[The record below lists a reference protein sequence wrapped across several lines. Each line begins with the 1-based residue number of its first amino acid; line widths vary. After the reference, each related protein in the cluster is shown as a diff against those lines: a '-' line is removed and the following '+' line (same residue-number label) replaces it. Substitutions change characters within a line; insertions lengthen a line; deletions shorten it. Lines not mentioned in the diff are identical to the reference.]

1 MLTALDQLKIDVA
14 RDDILKD
21 RILSATTAG
30 RPAELTTNVNTIHID
45 PEQGTVTIHD
55 DVLITD
61 EPVTK
66 LSLVAFVEELNA
78 LQPADL
84 TVTDSRGRRKTI
96 KHPRNRR

>member
-14 RDDILKD
+14 RDDVLKD
-21 RILSATTAG
+21 RILSAIAAG
-30 RPAELTTNVNTIHID
+30 SPAELTTNVNTIQLD
-45 PEQGTVTIHD
+45 LEQGAVTILD

-66 LSLVAFVEELNA
+66 LSLAAFVQELNA
-78 LQPADL
+78 LQPADF

>member
-1 MLTALDQLKIDVA
+1 MLTALDQLKIDLA

-21 RILSATTAG
+21 RILSAITAG
-30 RPAELTTNVNTIHID
+30 LPAELTTNVNTIQID
-45 PEQGTVTIHD
+45 PEQGTVTIFD

-66 LSLVAFVEELNA
+66 LSLAAFVEELNA
-78 LQPADL
+78 LQPADI
-84 TVTDSRGRRKTI
+84 TVTDSRRRRKTI